1 MIMDA
6 DVRTN
11 FANAVRWWRK
21 KQGIT
26 QEELAERADLHRTYI
41 SDVERGARN
50 LSLESISKLAVALEV
65 SVATLFGEAHIQNE
79 PADRRGAHEHLRR
92 EFVEILMVE
101 DNPADIELTLQAF
114 KQARFTNKVQVVR
127 DGVEAL
133 DFLYC
138 RGQFAGRLAEDAPHM
153 ILLDLNLPRLN
164 GVEVLRRIKSE
175 KRTQDIPVVVLTASN
190 RDRDI
195 AECRQ
200 LGANVYI
207 IKPVSLQRLCEVT
220 PAFQMDWALCRPSLV
235 MPS

>member
-1 MIMDA
+1 MDA

-21 KQGIT
+21 KHGIT

-65 SVATLFGEAHIQNE
+65 SVATLFGVAHLHDAE
-79 PADRRGAHEHLRR
+79 PARGSERPGR

-114 KQARFTNKVQVVR
+114 QQARFTNKVQVVR

-133 DFLYC
+133 DFLFS
-138 RGQFAGRLAEDAPHM
+138 RGQFAGRQAEDTPHM

-164 GVEVLRRIKSE
+164 GVEVLRRIKNE

-200 LGANVYI
+200 LGVKVYI
-207 IKPVSLQRLCEVT
+207 TKPVSLQRLCEVT
-220 PAFQMDWALCRPSLV
+220 PVFQMDWALYRTSQALPV
-235 MPS
+235 

>member
-1 MIMDA
+1 MTMDA

-11 FANAVRWWRK
+11 FASAVRWWRK
-21 KQGIT
+21 KHGIT

-50 LSLESISKLAVALEV
+50 LSLESISKLATALEV
-65 SVATLFGEAHIQNE
+65 SVATLFGASHIRIQE
-79 PADRRGAHEHLRR
+79 PGGGTHERMAN

-114 KQARFTNKVQVVR
+114 KQARFTNKVQVAR

-133 DFLYC
+133 DFLFC
-138 RGQFAGRLAEDAPHM
+138 RGQFASRNAEEAPHM

-164 GVEVLRRIKSE
+164 GVEVLRRLKSE
-175 KRTQDIPVVVLTASN
+175 KRTQDIPVVVLTSSN

-200 LGANVYI
+200 LGAKVYI
-207 IKPVSLQRLCEVT
+207 TKPVSLQRLCEVT
-220 PAFQMDWALCRPSLV
+220 PFFQMDWALYRPSPV
-235 MPS
+235 MHA